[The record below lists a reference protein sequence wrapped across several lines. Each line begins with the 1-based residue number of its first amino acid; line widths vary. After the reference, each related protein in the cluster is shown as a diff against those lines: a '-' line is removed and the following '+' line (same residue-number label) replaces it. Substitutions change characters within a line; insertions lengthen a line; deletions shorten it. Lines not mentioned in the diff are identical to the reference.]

1 MNILRGVLAVP
12 FLALGILAALI
23 VTIPVLLT
31 LLFWDTGQLIAGR
44 TLFSLKTNVE
54 FTDLDGD

>member
-1 MNILRGVLAVP
+1 MNILRGILAVP
-12 FLALGILAALI
+12 FLALGIVAALI
-23 VTIPVLLT
+23 VIIPVMLA

-54 FTDLDGD
+54 FSDSDGD

>member
-1 MNILRGVLAVP
+1 MNILRGILAIP
-12 FLALGILAALI
+12 FLALGILAGLI

-44 TLFSLKTNVE
+44 TLFSIKADAK
-54 FTDLDGD
+54 FSDSDGD